1 VRPEHHRVGTGPDP
15 EDEVTLLDEREPD
28 HPIINRTTLAA
39 LAAVT
44 FAPFIVSAA
53 MGEDFG
59 EGNALLWTLGDI
71 VWGGFLLC
79 ALALVALTVGVL
91 VRAAVQSRSSRGA
104 SA

>member
-1 VRPEHHRVGTGPDP
+1 M
-15 EDEVTLLDEREPD
+15 
-28 HPIINRTTLAA
+28 INRTTLAV

-44 FAPFIVSAA
+44 FALFIASAA

-91 VRAAVQSRSSRGA
+91 VRSRAQSRRSRGA

>member
-1 VRPEHHRVGTGPDP
+1 M
-15 EDEVTLLDEREPD
+15 
-28 HPIINRTTLAA
+28 INRTTLAG

-44 FAPFIVSAA
+44 FALFIASAA

-59 EGNALLWTLGDI
+59 EGNAFLWTLGDI

-91 VRAAVQSRSSRGA
+91 VRSLARSRRSRRA

>member
-1 VRPEHHRVGTGPDP
+1 M
-15 EDEVTLLDEREPD
+15 
-28 HPIINRTTLAA
+28 INRTTLAG
-39 LAAVT
+39 LAAAT
-44 FAPFIVSAA
+44 FLLFIVSAA

-79 ALALVALTVGVL
+79 ALALIVLTVGVL
-91 VRAAVQSRSSRGA
+91 VRSLAHARRSRGA

>member
-1 VRPEHHRVGTGPDP
+1 M
-15 EDEVTLLDEREPD
+15 
-28 HPIINRTTLAA
+28 INRTTLAG

-44 FAPFIVSAA
+44 FALFIASAA
-53 MGEDFG
+53 MGQDFG
-59 EGNALLWTLGDI
+59 EGNAFLWTVSDI

-91 VRAAVQSRSSRGA
+91 VRSLARSRHSRGV